1 LASSRIEGKVV
12 AITADGNLVT
22 DITSQQLEGTPR
34 DERVRVCCDE
44 HETIG
49 IFPADHSEPEST
61 FLAVLNSDG
70 TLELA
75 IVGLSA
81 GDMLGIRVGESVVVQ
96 W

>member
-1 LASSRIEGKVV
+1 LVSSRIEGKVV

-22 DITSQQLEGTPR
+22 TISSQQLRNAPR

-44 HETIG
+44 HETNG
-49 IFPADHSEPEST
+49 IFSSDHSEPDST
-61 FLAVLNSDG
+61 FLAMLNG
-70 TLELA
+70 EGMLELA

-81 GDMLGIRVGESVVVQ
+81 SEMLGIRVGESVIVE